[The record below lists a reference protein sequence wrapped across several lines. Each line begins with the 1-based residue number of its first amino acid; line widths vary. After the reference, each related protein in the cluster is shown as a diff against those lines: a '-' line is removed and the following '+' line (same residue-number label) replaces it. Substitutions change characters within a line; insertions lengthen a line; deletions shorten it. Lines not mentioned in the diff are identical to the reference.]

1 MFAADRYGSGVKFAE
16 LPLPFRQFPRVI
28 LSWTPLEACTRAK
41 TDGVRERSRR
51 RGVNLL
57 YRFTAP
63 SHGNDLGSNP
73 SRSTGFVPTHLV
85 TVLEE
90 RCSCFEVSLT
100 EPRRRLSGSC
110 APRWELSV
118 VALVS
123 HGSRPPMSRR
133 ATRTAFSIPIPNPS
147 SNAGSNRLSS
157 AVLSSSG
164 RS

>member
-51 RGVNLL
+51 RDVILL

-73 SRSTGFVPTHLV
+73 SRSISFLPPSYGFSLRYHVCSTQRTDPASSKDSHT
-85 TVLEE
+85 TVQSFVFPFCDTY
-90 RCSCFEVSLT
+90 RV
-100 EPRRRLSGSC
+100 RRTRLY
-110 APRWELSV
+110 P
-118 VALVS
+118 
-123 HGSRPPMSRR
+123 HSRR
-133 ATRTAFSIPIPNPS
+133 AVRVFGQQPKCHPLT
-147 SNAGSNRLSS
+147 GRLG
-157 AVLSSSG
+157 LWRG
-164 RS
+164 R